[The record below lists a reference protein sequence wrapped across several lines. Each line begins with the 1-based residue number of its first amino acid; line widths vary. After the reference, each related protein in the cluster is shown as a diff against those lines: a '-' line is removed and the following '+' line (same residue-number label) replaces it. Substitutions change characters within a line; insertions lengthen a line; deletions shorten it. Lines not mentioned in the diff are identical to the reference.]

1 MIITIDDFCEPNNK
15 LDLLISLH
23 EKNPAL
29 KFNLFTIP
37 GLCSEQFIAKVQILY
52 SEFIDMI
59 PHGFLHTTPRECEN
73 WSYEMCELYIHYV
86 ENLDMTKGFKA
97 PGWQISQPMYDI
109 LLKYGYWVADQ
120 HYNDNR
126 RPKELKVH
134 FPTEYHYHIG
144 HMGGHNPNEIEMF
157 TGQILSITESNF
169 IKDEI

>member
-1 MIITIDDFCEPNNK
+1 
-15 LDLLISLH
+15 
-23 EKNPAL
+23 
-29 KFNLFTIP
+29 
-37 GLCSEQFIAKVQILY
+37 
-52 SEFIDMI
+52 
-59 PHGFLHTTPRECEN
+59 
-73 WSYEMCELYIHYV
+73 MCELYIHYV